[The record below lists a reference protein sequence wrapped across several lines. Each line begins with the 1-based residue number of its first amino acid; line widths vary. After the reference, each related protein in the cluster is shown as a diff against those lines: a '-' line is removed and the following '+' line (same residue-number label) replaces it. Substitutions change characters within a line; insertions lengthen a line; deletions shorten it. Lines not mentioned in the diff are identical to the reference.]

1 MKYFVK
7 IFFFFQ
13 SRKTYVSELYYNAIE
28 LINCICIRW
37 QWYFFV
43 FFFFFPISIE
53 CDTRYRIALRNSW
66 NSRNWSILLCSN
78 RTKFAIIF
86 FPRAPFLF
94 YLLSSSFYSSFSFSF
109 FSSTFSHHSSQLRLD
124 PLSRSTES
132 LYPWRTRPIDE
143 LIN

>member
-1 MKYFVK
+1 M
-7 IFFFFQ
+7 IFL
-13 SRKTYVSELYYNAIE
+13 R
-28 LINCICIRW
+28 
-37 QWYFFV
+37 
-43 FFFFFPISIE
+43 FFFFPISIE

-94 YLLSSSFYSSFSFSF
+94 YLLSLSSYSFLPLF
-109 FSSTFSHHSSQLRLD
+109 FFFFFPLLSLITRLNFA
-124 PLSRSTES
+124 SI
-132 LYPWRTRPIDE
+132 LYLVQPEACNPWRTRPIDE

>member
-43 FFFFFPISIE
+43 FFFFPISIE
-53 CDTRYRIALRNSW
+53 CDTRYRIALKNSW

-94 YLLSSSFYSSFSFSF
+94 YLLSLSSYSFLPLF
-109 FSSTFSHHSSQLRLD
+109 FFFFFPLLSLITRLNFA
-124 PLSRSTES
+124 SI
-132 LYPWRTRPIDE
+132 LYLVQPKACILGVLGR
-143 LIN
+143 